1 MRDSYAKIPIKEMD
15 KKTRSKVFAETS
27 RLEYIMK
34 MFGKRLD
41 KATDESSCFK
51 LKFLLAKELLE
62 YYNKNLTTKETRIKL
77 TKPDYLFIYK
87 DEQLAA
93 NDELLEVL
101 NSKIYDTKHEEVVLN
116 QLR

>member
-1 MRDSYAKIPIKEMD
+1 
-15 KKTRSKVFAETS
+15 
-27 RLEYIMK
+27 

-51 LKFLLAKELLE
+51 LKLLLAKELLE

-87 DEQLAA
+87 DE
-93 NDELLEVL
+93 
-101 NSKIYDTKHEEVVLN
+101 
-116 QLR
+116 